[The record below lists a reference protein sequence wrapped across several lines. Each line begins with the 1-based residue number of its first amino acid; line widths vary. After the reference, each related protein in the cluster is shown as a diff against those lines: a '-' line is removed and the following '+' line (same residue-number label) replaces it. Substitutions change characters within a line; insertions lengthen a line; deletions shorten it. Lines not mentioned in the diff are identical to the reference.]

1 MSQGVP
7 FWNDLTPKNF
17 LAPTKQ
23 MVGQVLNLRLAAIF
37 EEILLY
43 RLLAICQLIMVLG
56 WLITFAFVVAFY
68 CCFGWLPEWSVA
80 FVSYLCG

>member
-1 MSQGVP
+1 MERPDPQEFPCSNYTKG
-7 FWNDLTPKNF
+7 WSGPKSR
-17 LAPTKQ
+17 
-23 MVGQVLNLRLAAIF
+23 VGSNF

-43 RLLAICQLIMVLG
+43 RLLAIRQLIMILG